1 MCLNFYIVYLHILFT
16 YIYCL
21 LTYIDIRNNYMT
33 QAVSYS
39 YYRDEIVIDNKNYNM
54 GPELRGKLYFCL
66 KLNK

>member
-1 MCLNFYIVYLHILFT
+1 
-16 YIYCL
+16 
-21 LTYIDIRNNYMT
+21 MT

-54 GPELRGKLYFCL
+54 GPELRGKLYCCL